1 MNFYYDEED
10 GKIKYTMD
18 LTHLFAKETEELQLI
33 LSLVKCDIEEGD
45 FNETC
50 DDLCEIIENCYK
62 NNSTDVEDLGDILS
76 LIDKKIEELFTS
88 KENILKFE
96 KLCEIRKKIKKFAN
110 KKFREGHDWIY
121 KKEITNNLREP
132 KIKYDNEVPR
142 DYMLVEECE
151 FQYTQLLKYHWYP
164 GLEKLKSLIVK
175 YKVNEE

>member
-1 MNFYYDEED
+1 MNFYYDEGDE
-10 GKIKYTMD
+10 KIKYTMD
-18 LTHLFAKETEELQLI
+18 LTHLFAKETEDLQLI
-33 LSLVKCDIEEGD
+33 LSLVRDDIGEND

-50 DDLCEIIENCYK
+50 DDICKIIEKCYK

-88 KENILKFE
+88 KENILKFFQ
-96 KLCEIRKKIKKFAN
+96 LCEIRKKIKKLAN

-121 KKEITNNLREP
+121 KKEIADNLKKP
-132 KIKYDNEVPR
+132 KIKYDEVPR

-151 FQYTQLLKYHWYP
+151 FQYAQLLKYYWHP
-164 GLEKLKSLIVK
+164 GLEKLKSLIDQ

>member
-33 LSLVKCDIEEGD
+33 LSLVKDDIGEED

-50 DDLCEIIENCYK
+50 NDIYKIIENCYK
-62 NNSTDVEDLGDILS
+62 NNSTDVEDLGDILF

-88 KENILKFE
+88 KENILKFYQ
-96 KLCEIRKKIKKFAN
+96 LCEIRKKTKKFAN

-121 KKEITNNLREP
+121 KKEIAENLKEP
-132 KIKYDNEVPR
+132 KIKYDDEVPR

-151 FQYTQLLKYHWYP
+151 FQYAELLKYYWYP